1 MRILEGIFKDI
12 GQCLNHLV
20 YRSGL
25 MCIFHCLEIQGLQG
39 VEQKMGINLQLKGC
53 HLCQLLFLLL
63 QSQLA
68 AKEGLVQKELNQV
81 VKDYIVFIFDERGL
95 FRVKYT
101 TLRIREHFNEIIN
114 LLKILFG
121 NGISNPQGGGNHCCQ
136 DHQKLQQQGVKG
148 LIVVGVADAGCDI
161 SPAVSRNDSHIV
173 FSTA

>member
-20 YRSGL
+20 YRGGL

-53 HLCQLLFLLL
+53 HLSQLLFLLL

-81 VKDYIVFIFDERGL
+81 VRIISYSSLMNAGFLGL
-95 FRVKYT
+95 NTPRSASENT
-101 TLRIREHFNEIIN
+101 
-114 LLKILFG
+114 
-121 NGISNPQGGGNHCCQ
+121 
-136 DHQKLQQQGVKG
+136 
-148 LIVVGVADAGCDI
+148 
-161 SPAVSRNDSHIV
+161 
-173 FSTA
+173 STK